1 MRSTASNCPQNKKR
15 RFLGI
20 VILIAIVVPFVINF
34 LILGPALFPTVGTP
48 TDWLAFWGCYLG
60 GMFAAIV
67 GFVTLYYSGK
77 RQNLELQISYKQ
89 SELHVLRNQLA
100 ECVSLFD
107 FSRLC
112 TITLYMEDFSKY
124 NDVLKSLEEYHNL
137 LATRVNYW
145 GVMYANQNHTVAQQ
159 RFQEQYEE
167 CIQQFV
173 QQMTDLEKYTS
184 FLRDAVYKHLTF
196 EKDIAKILEKQ
207 DVAHI
212 IDLITEITDQKDF
225 AKKETSQLFR
235 LAQEWIQEAENEI
248 NQLTNQL

>member
-1 MRSTASNCPQNKKR
+1 MIPTASNCPPNKKR

-89 SELHVLRNQLA
+89 AELQVLRNQLA
-100 ECVSLFD
+100 ESVSLFD

-159 RFQEQYEE
+159 RFQEQYEK

-173 QQMTDLEKYTS
+173 QNMTTLERRIS
-184 FLRDAVYKHLTF
+184 SLRDAVSNHLTSENIANIF
-196 EKDIAKILEKQ
+196 EERDI
-207 DVAHI
+207 AHI
-212 IDLITEITDQKDF
+212 IDLITEITNQKEV
-225 AKKETSQLFR
+225 AKKETNHLFH

>member
-1 MRSTASNCPQNKKR
+1 MIPTASNCPPNKKR

-89 SELHVLRNQLA
+89 AELQVLRNQLA

-145 GVMYANQNHTVAQQ
+145 GVMYANQSHTVAQQ
-159 RFQEQYEE
+159 RFQEQYEH

-173 QQMTDLEKYTS
+173 QQMTDLEKFIS
-184 FLRDAVYKHLTF
+184 LLRDAVYEHLTF
-196 EKDIAKILEKQ
+196 EKDIAKIFNEQ
-207 DVAHI
+207 DVRNIEDSIKA
-212 IDLITEITDQKDF
+212 LTKPENAANLEIP
-225 AKKETSQLFR
+225 QLFR

>member
-89 SELHVLRNQLA
+89 AELHVLRNQLA
-100 ECVSLFD
+100 ESVSLFD
-107 FSRLC
+107 FSRIC
-112 TITLYMEDFSKY
+112 TIVLYMENFSKY
-124 NDVLKSLEEYHNL
+124 NDILKSLEEYHNL

-145 GVMYANQNHTVAQQ
+145 GVMYANKTQMATQLNFQN
-159 RFQEQYEE
+159 QYKN
-167 CIQQFV
+167 CIELFV
-173 QQMTDLEKYTS
+173 RNMTKMEVS
-184 FLRDAVYKHLTF
+184 ISNLREVVSKHLTRG
-196 EKDIAKILEKQ
+196 EAMKDILAKE
-207 DVAHI
+207 DVQRHI
-212 IDLITEITDQKDF
+212 NSIEEITKQQDL
-225 AKKETSQLFR
+225 ARKETTQLLYF
-235 LAQEWIQEAENEI
+235 AQEWLQEAENEM
-248 NQLTNQL
+248 NQLMNQL